1 MLKAVKHI
9 GGLPMGSVRRFS
21 KTTRRRS
28 CPIPTR
34 LMEEFD
40 HPQNRARFFDR
51 RFDYLVL
58 ALAAAMIDY
67 PLHGA

>member
-1 MLKAVKHI
+1 
-9 GGLPMGSVRRFS
+9 
-21 KTTRRRS
+21 
-28 CPIPTR
+28 
-34 LMEEFD
+34 MEEFD
-40 HPQNRARFFDR
+40 HPQNRAGFFDR